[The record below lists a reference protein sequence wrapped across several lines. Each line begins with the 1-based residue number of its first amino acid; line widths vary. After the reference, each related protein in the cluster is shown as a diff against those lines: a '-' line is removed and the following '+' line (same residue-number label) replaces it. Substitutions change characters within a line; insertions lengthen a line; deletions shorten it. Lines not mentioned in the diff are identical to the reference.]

1 MGFLIFFAA
10 TTLAQRADFL
20 RAWDCCQK
28 RGPKI
33 YMMTI
38 PARVSV
44 ITLALFA
51 LSCTALA
58 ADEDRGNLKINE
70 FNLHPEVHH

>member
-1 MGFLIFFAA
+1 
-10 TTLAQRADFL
+10 
-20 RAWDCCQK
+20 
-28 RGPKI
+28 
-33 YMMTI
+33 MMTI